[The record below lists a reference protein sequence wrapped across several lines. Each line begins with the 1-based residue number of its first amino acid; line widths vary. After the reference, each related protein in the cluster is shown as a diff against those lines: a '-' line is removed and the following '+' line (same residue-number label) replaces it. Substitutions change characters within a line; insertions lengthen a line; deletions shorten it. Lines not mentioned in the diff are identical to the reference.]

1 MNGSCWSEQL
11 LLWHSDWVQGRARI
25 VSNKQIHLLAR
36 SGFETGSTTL
46 WIFVKPWHPKV
57 ILLLD
62 ISFASCTAHHWGLVT
77 VVWPLS
83 LFYLS
88 PCAHGQDESFNKLE
102 IISKYDSA
110 NKKMKSF
117 DATSSIRSIWVC
129 STHQPI
135 SDLPVALNAP
145 VPVWTL
151 IFTRENQDTWVLPIL
166 KAWVQL
172 SALLRSEWTWS
183 NASDVSHTWLSRISS
198 LRVV

>member
-1 MNGSCWSEQL
+1 MTSKGNITFL
-11 LLWHSDWVQGRARI
+11 
-25 VSNKQIHLLAR
+25 HLLCLLHCPPLGTCD
-36 SGFETGSTTL
+36 SCLT
-46 WIFVKPWHPKV
+46 VKSV
-57 ILLLD
+57 
-62 ISFASCTAHHWGLVT
+62 
-77 VVWPLS
+77 
-83 LFYLS
+83 YLS

-117 DATSSIRSIWVC
+117 DATNSIQSIWVC

-135 SDLPVALNAP
+135 SAPAVVLNAP

-151 IFTRENQDTWVLPIL
+151 IFTRENLDTWVLPIL

-172 SALLRSEWTWS
+172 LALLRSEWTWS